1 LEKVLNSGDLIDNI
15 QKYSAQRKKYF
26 IRNEYDK
33 KVVRKILSLYF
44 HYMTEALF
52 KGYEWYLPGYF
63 GKIKIKA
70 KTYEVPTRIPFFK
83 KHLKNPDVH
92 NKRVSNPKTPGLVYK
107 VEITSECM
115 EKHKCRFK
123 AAKSIRTRL
132 FNELFNGDLAKLIK

>member
-52 KGYEWYLPGYF
+52 KG
-63 GKIKIKA
+63 
-70 KTYEVPTRIPFFK
+70 
-83 KHLKNPDVH
+83 
-92 NKRVSNPKTPGLVYK
+92 
-107 VEITSECM
+107 
-115 EKHKCRFK
+115 
-123 AAKSIRTRL
+123 
-132 FNELFNGDLAKLIK
+132 